1 MIVNLEKF
9 VAEERPRWEKLDT
22 LLRGLA
28 TDPWRTLTLAE
39 ARELEQL
46 YQRVAADLARLSSYA
61 AEPEARR
68 YLENLVGRGHAEIHG
83 ARGEG
88 ARFRPGVWFAQ
99 TFPRTFRRQA
109 HAFWF
114 AVVLTVVGA
123 VFGAGALAL
132 DPEAKEVLMPYDHLR
147 ETPAERVAREQ
158 ENRGKELTDRK
169 ARFSGMLM
177 THNTQVTF
185 TAMALGMSW
194 GVGTL
199 VIIFYN
205 GVALGAVATD
215 YLLAGQAP
223 FLFGWLLPH
232 GAVEIPA
239 ILVGGQAGFVLAG
252 ALLGRGRRERLSARL
267 RAAAPDVVTLCVGAA
282 VMLVWAGF
290 VEAFFSQYH
299 EPVLPYA
306 LKISFGVVELVALS
320 WYLFWSG
327 SAEKKPAMAK
337 RKWQLMM
344 SERISGVCAL
354 RKAWHSRSG
363 WRVRSCGLRRL

>member
-9 VAEERPRWEKLDT
+9 VAEERPRWERLDK
-22 LLRGLA
+22 LLRRLA
-28 TDPWRTLTLAE
+28 DDPWRKLSLTE

-83 ARGEG
+83 ARGQG
-88 ARFRPGVWFAQ
+88 ARFRPGAWLLR
-99 TFPRTFRRQA
+99 TFPQTFRRQA

-114 AVVLTVVGA
+114 AVVLTAAGA
-123 VFGAGALAL
+123 VFGGAALAL
-132 DPEAKEVLMPYDHLR
+132 DPEAKEVLMPFEHLR
-147 ETPAERVAREQ
+147 DSPTERVAREQ

-169 ARFSGMLM
+169 GRFSGMLM
-177 THNTQVTF
+177 THNTQVTL

-194 GVGTL
+194 GIGTL

-205 GVALGAVATD
+205 GVTLGAVVAD

-267 RAAAPDVVTLCVGAA
+267 RAAAPDVVTLCLGAA
-282 VMLVWAGF
+282 LMLVWAGF

-306 LKISFGVVELVALS
+306 LKISFGVAELVALT
-320 WYLFWSG
+320 WYLFRAG
-327 SAEKKPAMAK
+327 STEPRPAPGK
-337 RKWQLMM
+337 
-344 SERISGVCAL
+344 
-354 RKAWHSRSG
+354 SR
-363 WRVRSCGLRRL
+363 